1 VSALFSIQEA
11 ITWTGARVVG
21 TPPSAVSG
29 VSTDTRSL
37 AKGNLFVALRGE
49 HFNGHAFLAT
59 AAASG
64 AVAAVVQQGEE
75 IPPAARDLPRLVVDD
90 TLTALGKLAGGYRSR
105 VSPPT
110 VVAVTGSVG
119 KTSTKELLAAALSPL
134 GPVLKTEGNLNNEI
148 GLPLTLFRLR
158 AEHRAVVLEMG
169 MNHPGEIARL
179 TVIGRPTV
187 GVVLNARE
195 VHLEQLGT
203 VENVARAKGELYSGL
218 PADGIAVANAD
229 DSLVLAQADQSGRRL
244 VTFGASSGPRGPRP
258 VDVRLVSFDDRGLRG
273 VEMICHADSREWKTR
288 LSMLG
293 GHNALNAC
301 AALAGA
307 IASGV
312 PVGDAIEAL
321 PAARS
326 APHRLEL
333 VQLPDAVT
341 LLDDCYNA
349 SPVSTRA
356 ALETLRQGAQGRRR
370 GAILGDML
378 ELGPTELELH
388 RRVGAECQGLA
399 WLLCFG
405 SRSAAIAEGATAA
418 GVPEVGQVEDFN
430 DGMAW
435 VHRHLHPS
443 DAVLLKGSRGMR
455 LERFAEALGARHHQ
469 GPVGGTHGGGH

>member
-1 VSALFSIQEA
+1 MSALFSTGNA
-11 ITWTGARVVG
+11 VAWTAAEVVG
-21 TPPSAVSG
+21 EFPAGISG
-29 VSTDTRSL
+29 VSTDTRTL
-37 AKGNLFVALRGE
+37 EPGDLFIALRGE
-49 HFNGHAFLAT
+49 HFDGHAFLAT

-64 AVAAVVQQGEE
+64 AAGAVVDRQGA
-75 IPPAARDLPRLVVDD
+75 IPDAARDLPRLVVDN
-90 TLTALGKLAGGYRSR
+90 TVTALGKLASGYRSTF
-105 VSPPT
+105 SPQA
-110 VVAVTGSVG
+110 VVGVTGSVG

-148 GLPLTLFRLR
+148 GLPLTLFRMR

-169 MNHPGEIARL
+169 MNHAGEIARL
-179 TVIGRPTV
+179 AAIGRPNV

-203 VENVARAKGELYSGL
+203 VEAVARAKGELYEGL
-218 PADGIAVANAD
+218 PDDGIAVANAD
-229 DSLVLAQADQSGRRL
+229 DPLVLAQAEKSGRRL
-244 VTFGASSGPRGPRP
+244 VTFGERPGPRP
-258 VDVRLVSFDDRGLRG
+258 LDVQLLAFDDRGLRG
-273 VEMICHADSREWKTR
+273 VGLTCRAQGREWKTS
-288 LSMLG
+288 LSLLG

-307 IASGV
+307 LAAGV
-312 PVGDAIEAL
+312 SAGEAIEAL

-349 SPVSTRA
+349 SPSSMRA
-356 ALETLRQGAQGRRR
+356 ALETLRRGAEGRRR

-388 RRVGAECQGLA
+388 RRVGADCGGLA

-405 SRSAAIAEGATAA
+405 ARAAAIADGATSA

-430 DGMAW
+430 DGLAW
-435 VHRHLHPS
+435 VHRHLRAG

-455 LERFAEALGARHHQ
+455 LERFARALGARRE
-469 GPVGGTHGGGH
+469 GPVDGAQFQRGGH

>member
-1 VSALFSIQEA
+1 MSALFSTEA
-11 ITWTGARVVG
+11 ARAWTGAEVVG
-21 TPPSAVSG
+21 RFPPGISG
-29 VSTDTRSL
+29 VSTDTRTL
-37 AKGNLFVALRGE
+37 AAGDLFVALRGE
-49 HFNGHAFLAT
+49 NFDGHAFLAT

-64 AVAAVVQQGEE
+64 AVGALVDRKAV
-75 IPPAARDLPRLVVDD
+75 IPAAAQDLPRLVVGS
-90 TLTALGKLAGGYRSR
+90 TLTALGKLASGYRSTF
-105 VSPPT
+105 SPRA

-148 GLPLTLFRLR
+148 GVPLTLFRMR
-158 AEHRAVVLEMG
+158 AEHRAAVLEMG

-179 TVIGRPTV
+179 AAIGRPTV

-203 VENVARAKGELYSGL
+203 VENVARAKGELYFGL
-218 PADGIAVANAD
+218 PADGVAVANAD
-229 DSLVLAQADQSGRRL
+229 DPLVLAQAEQSGRRT
-244 VTFGASSGPRGPRP
+244 VTFGEHPGARP
-258 VDVRLVSFDDRGLRG
+258 LDVQLVSFDDRGLRG
-273 VEMICHADSREWKTR
+273 VELTCRAEQREWKTR
-288 LSMLG
+288 LSLLG

-301 AALAGA
+301 AAVAGA
-307 IASGV
+307 MAAGV
-312 PVGDAIEAL
+312 RAGDAVEAL
-321 PAARS
+321 PDARA

-349 SPVSTRA
+349 GPSSMRA
-356 ALETLRQGAQGRRR
+356 ALETLRRGAEGRRR

-388 RRVGAECQGLA
+388 RRVGADCQGLA

-405 SRSAAIAEGATAA
+405 ARAAAIADGATGA

-435 VHRHLHPS
+435 VHRHLRAG

-455 LERFAEALGARHHQ
+455 LERFARALGARE
-469 GPVGGTHGGGH
+469 VTR